1 MASLSLT
8 FNFFITIV
16 FCLFV
21 LFRFILGL
29 IYFPY
34 TGFQFSNMRYGLHNI
49 EVKTD
54 MFLSKDIC
62 MYIGGGGG
70 GGTPLYKP
78 YRYVPPQRV
87 WSFRRFALKMGVVF
101 EGVYERISGVSIPKE

>member
-70 GGTPLYKP
+70 VLP
-78 YRYVPPQRV
+78 YISHIDMYRPKGYGV
-87 WSFRRFALKMGVVF
+87 FAVLL
-101 EGVYERISGVSIPKE
+101 